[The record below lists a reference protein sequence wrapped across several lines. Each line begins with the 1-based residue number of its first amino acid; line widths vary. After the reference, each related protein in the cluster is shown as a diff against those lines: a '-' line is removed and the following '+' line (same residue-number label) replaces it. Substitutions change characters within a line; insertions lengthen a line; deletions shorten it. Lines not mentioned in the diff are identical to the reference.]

1 MTLRY
6 FGTDGIRGRAF
17 EAPLTV
23 QDAARWGRAF
33 ALAAEAE
40 GVGTLLIGWD
50 PRISSEILVKAFVG
64 GLGRVVKPM
73 VLGMVPT
80 PAVAWATARTPGAWG
95 VMVSASHNPPEDNG
109 IKGFNG
115 RGEKL
120 EEAQEAAIEAAYED
134 GTWGEALPAVLDL
147 DAGPAEAYIAHL
159 GTLEIPAS
167 LPIVVDCAFGATAPW
182 APRALSGAICW
193 MGTPADGARINVGA
207 GSTHLDLLQA
217 EVRRT
222 GAALGIAFDGDGDR
236 CLLVDGQGALV
247 DGDQMLWLMALDRLA
262 HGDAPPGVVGTVMS
276 NGGLEEAL
284 RGRGVAFVRT
294 PVGDKHLLR
303 RLAETGWD
311 LAAEASG
318 HVIQKRLGPSGD
330 GLATAMAVL
339 RALLDRPA
347 AERWAWRFEA
357 WPLKLVNLRAATR
370 RPLEDCGALQSA
382 IQGLQAAHGASLRLV
397 IRWSGT
403 EPKLRLMG
411 ESRDAALLAS
421 AMDTLAAAAEA
432 DLGRA

>member
-1 MTLRY
+1 
-6 FGTDGIRGRAF
+6 
-17 EAPLTV
+17 
-23 QDAARWGRAF
+23 
-33 ALAAEAE
+33 
-40 GVGTLLIGWD
+40 
-50 PRISSEILVKAFVG
+50 
-64 GLGRVVKPM
+64 
-73 VLGMVPT
+73 VPT
-80 PAVAWATARTPGAWG
+80 PAVAWATARTPKAWG

-120 EEAQEAAIEAAYED
+120 EEAQEAAIEAAYAD
-134 GTWGEALPAVLDL
+134 GTWGEALPAALDW
-147 DAGPAEAYIAHL
+147 DPAPVEAYIDHL
-159 GTLEIPAS
+159 GILEIPAT

-193 MGTPADGARINVGA
+193 VGTPADGARINVGA

-222 GAALGIAFDGDGDR
+222 GAALGIALDGDGDR
-236 CLLVDGQGALV
+236 CLLVDGEGALV
-247 DGDQMLWLMALDRLA
+247 DGDQMLWLLALDRLN

-276 NGGLEEAL
+276 NGGLEAAL
-284 RGRGVAFVRT
+284 RSRGIAFERT

-318 HVIQKRLGPSGD
+318 HVIQKPLGPRGD
-330 GLATAMAVL
+330 GLATAMAGL
-339 RALLDRPA
+339 RPLADRPP
-347 AERWAWRFEA
+347 AERSAWRFQT
-357 WPLKLVNLRAATR
+357 WPLRLVNLRAASR
-370 RPLEDCGALQSA
+370 KPLEDCVALQA
-382 IQGLQAAHGASLRLV
+382 TIRGLETTHGASLRLV

-411 ESRDAALLAS
+411 ESRDAHLLAA
-421 AMDTLAAAAEA
+421 AMEALTAAAEA
-432 DLGRA
+432 DLGRV